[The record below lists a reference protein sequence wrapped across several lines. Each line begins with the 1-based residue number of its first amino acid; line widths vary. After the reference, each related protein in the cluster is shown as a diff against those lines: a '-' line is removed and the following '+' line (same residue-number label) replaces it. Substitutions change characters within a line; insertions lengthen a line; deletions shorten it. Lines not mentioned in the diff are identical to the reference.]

1 LSQEALQL
9 QLSVG
14 FGQGLDPQIVKDS
27 VEVKVQPGQVLN
39 FARFAKEQLGFDL
52 LTSITAVDDIETFQ
66 LLYHFVSV
74 RPSIPD
80 EKIEPAYPGYLL
92 ARVTVPKG
100 APDGPAVRNLGDP
113 ADYEPVVPSITSIYA
128 GANQQEREIWDLM
141 GIRFKGHPK
150 LERILTWEG
159 FPGHPLR
166 KDWRPLNAEIPWH
179 LAGLTGFGGGTMANA
194 PAVARIA
201 DDGSGISQPIPLGTT
216 PESFR
221 HPHTRPARAEETMRV
236 KLGQN
241 GLVDDEGPAGPGTKP
256 LGGAPTRGVAS
267 EARQA
272 LPEAAA
278 DAASPADAGTPAD
291 AAPADAATPAEEGN
305 AEEGNAEE
313 RTEAG
318 KPE

>member
-9 QLSVG
+9 QLSIG
-14 FGQGLDPQIVKDS
+14 FGQGLEPQIVKDS
-27 VEVKVQPGQVLN
+27 VEVKLQPAQILN
-39 FARFAKEQLGFDL
+39 FAKFAREQLGFDL

-74 RPSIPD
+74 RPSPWD
-80 EKIEPAYPGYLL
+80 TIEPAYPGYLL
-92 ARVTVPKG
+92 ARVTVPKS
-100 APDGPAVRNLGDP
+100 PSEGPGIRPIVDP
-113 ADYEPVVPSITSIYA
+113 ADYEPVVPSVTPVYA

-194 PAVARIA
+194 PAEARIA
-201 DDGSGISQPIPLGTT
+201 DDGTGLSQPIPLGTT

-221 HPHTRPARAEETMRV
+221 HPHTRPARPEETMRI

-256 LGGAPTRGVAS
+256 RVGAPNRGVAS

-272 LPEAAA
+272 LPEPEPAP
-278 DAASPADAGTPAD
+278 DAGAPAEAGPPPGTESPAGGG
-291 AAPADAATPAEEGN
+291 APA
-305 AEEGNAEE
+305 
-313 RTEAG
+313 
-318 KPE
+318 

>member
-14 FGQGLDPQIVKDS
+14 FGQGVDPQIVKDS
-27 VEVKVQPGQVLN
+27 VEVTVQAGQILN

-52 LTSITAVDDIETFQ
+52 LTSITAVDDVETFQ

-74 RPSIPD
+74 RPSLPD
-80 EKIEPAYPGYLL
+80 KIDPAYPGYLL
-92 ARVTVPKG
+92 ARVTVPKTPAE
-100 APDGPAVRNLGDP
+100 APGVRPVVDP
-113 ADYEPVVPSITSIYA
+113 ADFEPVVPSITSVYA
-128 GANQQEREIWDLM
+128 GANHQEREIWDLM

-179 LAGLTGFGGGTMANA
+179 LAGLTGFGGETMANA
-194 PAVARIA
+194 PAEALIA

-221 HPHTRPARAEETMRV
+221 HPHTRPARPEETMRI

-267 EARQA
+267 EARQP
-272 LPEAAA
+272 LPEPAREPEPETAAE
-278 DAASPADAGTPAD
+278 DG
-291 AAPADAATPAEEGN
+291 AAP
-305 AEEGNAEE
+305 
-313 RTEAG
+313 
-318 KPE
+318 

>member
-14 FGQGLDPQIVKDS
+14 FGHGLEPQIVKDS
-27 VEVKVQPGQVLN
+27 VEVNIQPGQILN

-52 LTSITAVDDIETFQ
+52 LTSITAVDDVETFQ

-74 RPSIPD
+74 RPSLPD
-80 EKIEPAYPGYLL
+80 KIEPAYPGYLL
-92 ARVTVPKG
+92 ARVTVPKS
-100 APDGPAVRNLGDP
+100 PTETPAIRPLSDP
-113 ADYEPVVPSITSIYA
+113 ADFEPVVPSVTSVYA

-194 PAVARIA
+194 PAEALIA
-201 DDGSGISQPIPLGTT
+201 DDGSGISQPVPLGTT
-216 PESFR
+216 PEAFR
-221 HPHTRPARAEETMRV
+221 HPHTRPARPEETMRI

-256 LGGAPTRGVAS
+256 LGGGPTRRVAS
-267 EARQA
+267 QAREA
-272 LPEAAA
+272 LPE
-278 DAASPADAGTPAD
+278 P
-291 AAPADAATPAEEGN
+291 APAQAAVPAEKESTAG
-305 AEEGNAEE
+305 GDG
-313 RTEAG
+313 TDEAPALDPG
-318 KPE
+318 APE

>member
-1 LSQEALQL
+1 MSQEALQL

-27 VEVKVQPGQVLN
+27 VEVKVQPGQILN
-39 FARFAKEQLGFDL
+39 FAKFAKEQLGFDL
-52 LTSITAVDDIETFQ
+52 LTSITAVDDVETFQ

-74 RPSIPD
+74 RPALPD
-80 EKIEPAYPGYLL
+80 KIEPAYPGYLL
-92 ARVTVPKG
+92 ARVTVPKS
-100 APDGPAVRNLGDP
+100 GPEVPGVRPLADP
-113 ADYEPVVPSITSIYA
+113 TDYEPVVPSVTPVYA

-179 LAGLTGFGGGTMANA
+179 LAGLTGFGGGTMASA
-194 PAVARIA
+194 PAEALIA

-221 HPHTRPARAEETMRV
+221 HPHTRPARAEETMRI

-256 LGGAPTRGVAS
+256 IGGAPTRGVAS
-267 EARQA
+267 EARQP
-272 LPEAAA
+272 LVEPAAA
-278 DAASPADAGTPAD
+278 APAADSAPPPDPGTPAEA
-291 AAPADAATPAEEGN
+291 AAPADTAPTEDVATAADTGESG
-305 AEEGNAEE
+305 
-313 RTEAG
+313 
-318 KPE
+318 

>member
-14 FGQGLDPQIVKDS
+14 FGQGLEPQIVKDS
-27 VEVKVQPGQVLN
+27 VEVKLQPGQILN
-39 FARFAKEQLGFDL
+39 FAKFAKEQLGFDL
-52 LTSITAVDDIETFQ
+52 LTSITAVDDVETFQ

-74 RPSIPD
+74 RPSPWD
-80 EKIEPAYPGYLL
+80 TIEPAYPGYLL
-92 ARVTVPKG
+92 ARVTVSKSSSEG
-100 APDGPAVRNLGDP
+100 AGVRPIVDP
-113 ADYEPVVPSITSIYA
+113 ADYEPVVPSITSVYA

-194 PAVARIA
+194 PAEAMIA
-201 DDGSGISQPIPLGTT
+201 DDGTGLSQPIPLGTT

-221 HPHTRPARAEETMRV
+221 HPHTRPARPEETMRV

-256 LGGAPTRGVAS
+256 RAGAPSRGVAS
-267 EARQA
+267 EARQPLQEPA
-272 LPEAAA
+272 PDAGAPAEAGPSPGTESPAGGAAA
-278 DAASPADAGTPAD
+278 
-291 AAPADAATPAEEGN
+291 E
-305 AEEGNAEE
+305 
-313 RTEAG
+313 
-318 KPE
+318 

>member
-14 FGQGLDPQIVKDS
+14 FGQGLEPQIVKDN
-27 VEVKVQPGQVLN
+27 VEVKLQPGQILN
-39 FARFAKEQLGFDL
+39 FAKFAKEQLGFDL
-52 LTSITAVDDIETFQ
+52 LTSITAVDDVETFQ

-74 RPSIPD
+74 RPSLPD
-80 EKIEPAYPGYLL
+80 KIEPAYPGYLL
-92 ARVTVPKG
+92 ARVTVAKSPTEG
-100 APDGPAVRNLGDP
+100 WGVRPIVDA

-194 PAVARIA
+194 PAEALIA

-221 HPHTRPARAEETMRV
+221 HPHTRPARNEETMRI

-256 LGGAPTRGVAS
+256 LGGAPTRSVAS
-267 EARQA
+267 EARQPLQEPA
-272 LPEAAA
+272 PGAEQAA
-278 DAASPADAGTPAD
+278 DGARPGD
-291 AAPADAATPAEEGN
+291 
-305 AEEGNAEE
+305 
-313 RTEAG
+313 
-318 KPE
+318 

>member
-14 FGQGLDPQIVKDS
+14 FGQGLEPQIVKDA
-27 VEVKVQPGQVLN
+27 VEVKIPPGQIAN

-52 LTSITAVDDIETFQ
+52 LTSITAVDNVESFE

-74 RPSIPD
+74 HPTIPD
-80 EKIEPAYPGYLL
+80 KIEPAYPGYLL
-92 ARVTVPKG
+92 ARVTVAKDHGIPTLKPG
-100 APDGPAVRNLGDP
+100 AKPDVEL
-113 ADYEPVVPSITSIYA
+113 EPVVPSVTPVYP
-128 GANQQEREIWDLM
+128 GANQQEREVWDLM

-150 LERILTWEG
+150 LERILLWEG

-179 LAGLTGFGGGTMANA
+179 LAGMTGFGGGTMADA

-216 PESFR
+216 PEAFQ
-221 HPHTRPARAEETMRV
+221 HPHTREPRPEEVMRT

-241 GLVDDEGPAGPGTKP
+241 GLVDDEGPEGPGSKP
-256 LGGAPTRGVAS
+256 AAGAPTRG
-267 EARQA
+267 
-272 LPEAAA
+272 
-278 DAASPADAGTPAD
+278 AASTARTTDEVVGSADEGAGA
-291 AAPADAATPAEEGN
+291 
-305 AEEGNAEE
+305 
-313 RTEAG
+313 
-318 KPE
+318 